1 MVGLRYNEENLALG
15 QVRLAKVERERERER
30 ERQRD
35 FLMVDGH
42 FPRFVM
48 FASSQAMK

>member
-30 ERQRD
+30 D